1 MNYPAASYGVS
12 NVIPAPNQVRDK
24 LQPES
29 RNMLDWIPDQVR
41 DDKTKQASGILVRR
55 VYGGLVCL
63 RQIQPEEIKNINRHA
78 GLDKPAPDLIRGSKF
93 YQPVFSLV
101 YQPLAGTT
109 LTYIIAGVII
119 RMNTAILII
128 TKKPVWAFL

>member
-1 MNYPAASYGVS
+1 MQGVIRKPRICRS
-12 NVIPAPNQVRDK
+12 LI
-24 LQPES
+24 S
-29 RNMLDWIPDQVR
+29 
-41 DDKTKQASGILVRR
+41 SGILVRR